1 MSTQRADWLP
11 VSLVIVSIVTALRLL
26 ALALSNAD
34 IFVDE
39 AQYWFWG
46 QNLDFGY
53 YSKPPLAAWVMR
65 ATTELA
71 GSNSPFWLRF
81 PVPVF
86 HGATALI
93 LGAIAARLF
102 GKLPAIW
109 VTASYITFPI
119 VAVGS
124 TLISTDTIMA
134 PFYAAGLLFYLKL
147 TETGRSRD
155 AVLAGVMIGLAFM
168 AKYAGVYFLLCAI
181 IAAIAVPDFRI
192 SKRNILTFLV
202 AFAVVISPN
211 VIWNLTHE
219 LTTVQ
224 HTLDNVD
231 WVREDSG
238 SSGLNLRSFVEFIA
252 SQFIAVGPV
261 IFATLFILLRKARN
275 PKITGLLAFS
285 LPIILLVA
293 VQALLSRAYANW
305 AFAAYFA
312 GTLATV
318 PWLLVHARKW
328 LKAGMAFNITICVL
342 LPLLTIFGDEL
353 TFGQDRPILSRYM
366 GRDELSQQIIDLA
379 LENETPTIVAAN
391 RDILADLFY
400 TGHDQNTRV
409 FSVASANR
417 PEHYY
422 QQLFSFKPETADRV
436 LYITSINPLRCNEK
450 DVVVI
455 ATFETSLRSYQSR
468 TFFAYLLVPDCYSS
482 LQ

>member
-1 MSTQRADWLP
+1 MPTQRADWLP
-11 VSLVIVSIVTALRLL
+11 VSLAIVGIVTALRLL

-39 AQYWFWG
+39 AQYWLWG

-53 YSKPPLAAWVMR
+53 YSKPPLAAWVIR

-81 PVPVF
+81 PVPLF

-102 GKLPAIW
+102 GRLPAIW
-109 VTASYITFPI
+109 VAASYITFPI

-124 TLISTDTIMA
+124 ALISTDTIMA
-134 PFYAAGLLFYLKL
+134 PFYAAGLLFYLHL
-147 TETGRSRD
+147 VETGRSRD
-155 AVLAGVMIGLAFM
+155 AVLAGGMIGLAFM
-168 AKYAGVYFLLCAI
+168 AKYAGVYFLLCAV

-192 SKRNILTFLV
+192 SKRNILTFIV
-202 AFAVVISPN
+202 AFTIVISSN
-211 VIWNLTHE
+211 IIWNLTHD

-231 WVREDSG
+231 WVRADSG
-238 SSGLNLRSFVEFIA
+238 RSGLNPQSFIEFIA
-252 SQFIAVGPV
+252 SQFIAVGPI
-261 IFATLFILLRKARN
+261 IFATLFILLRKTRS

-318 PWLLVHARKW
+318 PWLLIHARKW
-328 LKAGMAFNITICVL
+328 LIAGMVFNITFCVL
-342 LPLLTIFGDEL
+342 LPLLTIFGDEITL
-353 TFGQDRPILSRYM
+353 GKNRPILSRYM
-366 GRDELSQQIIDLA
+366 GRDELSQKIIDLA
-379 LENETPTIVAAN
+379 HDLDTPTIVAAN

-400 TGHDQNTRV
+400 TGHDQDIRI
-409 FSVASANR
+409 FSVAPKGRA
-417 PEHYY
+417 EHYY
-422 QQLFSFKPETADRV
+422 QQLFSFVPETANRI
-436 LYITSINPLRCNEK
+436 LFITSANPLRCREDNLT
-450 DVVVI
+450 
-455 ATFETSLRSYQSR
+455 ATAAFETSPGNYQSKDI
-468 TFFAYLLVPDCYSS
+468 FAYLLEPGCYSS
-482 LQ
+482 LK